1 MDKRQIY
8 VPNWTVL
15 YYRYWSGIAVFI
27 FAYFL
32 ICIVTPLIEVFES
45 GLIEGVNKFIE
56 FNQDFFSYSFI
67 YDIKWISIIGFFI
80 VLQIICYFDGGNSTK
95 RVYLYKDCLETI
107 LFNKKLT
114 RVNYSDIEKVSC
126 NYYKITLNLR
136 NKEQVFIPN
145 NMKDYRK
152 LYDSISEKVK
162 SLGGK
167 VKEIDEE

>member
-1 MDKRQIY
+1 M
-8 VPNWTVL
+8 
-15 YYRYWSGIAVFI
+15 
-27 FAYFL
+27 
-32 ICIVTPLIEVFES
+32 
-45 GLIEGVNKFIE
+45 
-56 FNQDFFSYSFI
+56 
-67 YDIKWISIIGFFI
+67 
-80 VLQIICYFDGGNSTK
+80 
-95 RVYLYKDCLETI
+95 ETI

>member
-56 FNQDFFSYSFI
+56 FNQDFFFLFI
-67 YDIKWISIIGFFI
+67 YI
-80 VLQIICYFDGGNSTK
+80 
-95 RVYLYKDCLETI
+95 
-107 LFNKKLT
+107 
-114 RVNYSDIEKVSC
+114 
-126 NYYKITLNLR
+126 
-136 NKEQVFIPN
+136 
-145 NMKDYRK
+145 
-152 LYDSISEKVK
+152 
-162 SLGGK
+162 
-167 VKEIDEE
+167 